1 MLGVEQKMSSLA
13 KKEKTLLM
21 CKNLLEGNLDVIISY
36 QCYTGKQVIKV
47 SIDQTFVC
55 VKD

>member
-21 CKNLLEGNLDVIISY
+21 CKNMLEGNLDVIISY

-47 SIDQTFVC
+47 SIDQTFV
-55 VKD
+55 